1 MKEEQLPASYTA
13 SIKEMLGQEADAFL
27 ESYSAPRTQGLRF
40 NPLKSTSA
48 IVPSCGGPYSLTI

>member
-40 NPLKSTSA
+40 NPLKA
-48 IVPSCGGPYSLTI
+48 PQP